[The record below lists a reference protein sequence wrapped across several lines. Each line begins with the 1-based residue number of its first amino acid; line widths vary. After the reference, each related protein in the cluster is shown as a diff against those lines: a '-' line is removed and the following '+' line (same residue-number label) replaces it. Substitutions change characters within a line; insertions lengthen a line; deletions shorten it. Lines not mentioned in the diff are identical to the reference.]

1 MTLPLST
8 PRVLAAGALDIARST
23 QAQAHNE
30 LCSATIQVTNVHARR
45 PLETRRVSPQ
55 ICSCTDKNRYFT
67 RSADPGLLRCLRESR
82 GSKDIITDSGCA
94 SALNRNKCIIQQQT
108 MHCKQEHTHEQNKNV
123 FVPLGSCP
131 LCSVSSL
138 CSSIFPFF
146 ISLIFLSCSH
156 FPFILVQQKDLI
168 KFVAS
173 TTNSRSTRVCA
184 ASFTANP
191 PCPPTHCCSVYQQ
204 CLSIGHT
211 HSSDIQC

>member
-108 MHCKQEHTHEQNKNV
+108 MHCKQEHTHEQTKTCLFHLV
-123 FVPLGSCP
+123 LAHFVRFRLFVLPSFPSSYPLSFF
-131 LCSVSSL
+131 LVLTSLSSWCSRR
-138 CSSIFPFF
+138 
-146 ISLIFLSCSH
+146 ISLNLSLQPPTVAVLGYAPQAS
-156 FPFILVQQKDLI
+156 QQTLHALPLI
-168 KFVAS
+168 AAAS
-173 TTNSRSTRVCA
+173 TNNV
-184 ASFTANP
+184 
-191 PCPPTHCCSVYQQ
+191 
-204 CLSIGHT
+204 
-211 HSSDIQC
+211 